1 MTNREPIPT
10 ALGQPTARVQ
20 SGSALEEEAFR
31 GWYERTLPRVYAYLL
46 NRCGRNA
53 DLAEELT
60 QQTFVDALRS
70 RRGAVASQRAEWMI
84 GVARH
89 KLVDYFRG
97 LERRE
102 NGFLRLVAGR
112 PPQSISM
119 DETGPDDRVS
129 IALTRLPAGQR
140 AAVVLRYVD
149 DLPVREVA
157 RLLGRS
163 ESSAESLL
171 SRARAALRQQLSED
185 PQ

>member
-10 ALGQPTARVQ
+10 ALGRPTARVQ
-20 SGSALEEEAFR
+20 SHSALEEEAFR
-31 GWYERTLPRVYAYLL
+31 GWYERTLPRVYAYLF

-60 QQTFVDALRS
+60 QQTFVDAVHS
-70 RRGAVASQRAEWMI
+70 RRSTVASQSPEWMI

-89 KLVDYFRG
+89 KLLDYFRRR
-97 LERRE
+97 ERRE

-119 DETGPDDRVS
+119 DETGPDDRIS
-129 IALTRLPAGQR
+129 IALARLPAAQR

-163 ESSAESLL
+163 EASAESLL
-171 SRARAALRQQLSED
+171 SRARAALRQQLSEV